1 MNIEK
6 AKKMMELCDLEVK
19 ELLTHED
26 ELMKYQGV
34 VNFYQ
39 LNLQDKTKQLK
50 EMQEKMGFAE
60 CNEDRQKES
69 MELKANFEETISR
82 LN

>member
-39 LNLQDKTKQLK
+39 LNLQDKTK
-50 EMQEKMGFAE
+50 
-60 CNEDRQKES
+60 
-69 MELKANFEETISR
+69 
-82 LN
+82 